1 MAAQADTV
9 GPSVEEAPPKLVE
22 TPVETVAEVRKH
34 HVHDL
39 YTMYVRA
46 HVPVHMYIRVLLEV
60 PNCMK

>member
-22 TPVETVAEVRKH
+22 TPVETVAEVRTH

-46 HVPVHMYIRVLLEV
+46 HHVTRACALKYMYV
-60 PNCMK
+60 CC